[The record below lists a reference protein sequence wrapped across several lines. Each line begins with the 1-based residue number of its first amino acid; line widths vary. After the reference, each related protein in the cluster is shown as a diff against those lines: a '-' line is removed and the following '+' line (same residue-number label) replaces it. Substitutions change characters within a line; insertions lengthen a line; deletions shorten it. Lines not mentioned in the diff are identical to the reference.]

1 MPNENNKP
9 KRVVTAASLFDGHDA
24 AINMVRRLLQ
34 ELGCEVIHLGHDR
47 SVEEVVTSI
56 IQEDPHAVAISSY
69 QGGHMEYFK
78 YLAERLKNENLDHV
92 KIFGGGGGVILPKE
106 AQDLEENGITKIF
119 RPEDGA
125 KKGLIGMIQEVIDMC
140 DINPEDLPIPNKK
153 SYLSLSRKLTY
164 VENNKK
170 LKIEK
175 PKKNPK
181 VIGITGT
188 GGSGKS
194 SLIDELILRFSRE
207 FPKKRIAV
215 LAADPSRAR
224 TGGALLGDRI
234 RMNSIYEGNV
244 FFRSLATRSRKAL
257 SSIIGN
263 AIEAVKSENF
273 DLVFVETAGIGQ
285 ADNPLEEIVDNSIYV
300 MTSEYGAPSQLEKI
314 EMLDTADLIVLN
326 KYDHRAGED
335 ALREVQKQ
343 VRRLKNQGHG
353 ELDEQPVFATI
364 ASQFAD
370 PGVNQLYSKLVEIVN
385 GKNTDSIKRKKRV
398 RPKKHVLIPGSR
410 DRYLAEISETVHEYK
425 KNVANMEISAEEA
438 QGISIVLKTRGKET
452 PKNYMQF
459 PNAKKETLQMQY
471 NNSLEKLG
479 KIGLDALRMYDDLK
493 KYTEDSTSYSVRGK
507 SIEVETFTKSLSG
520 TNISKISVPKYKSW
534 ADRIKWIM
542 LENTPGKFPFTQGVF
557 EFRRSAEDPTRMFAG
572 EGPPEQTNKRF
583 HLLAENEPYNRLST
597 AFDSVTLYGRSPEK
611 RPDIYGKVGESGVS
625 IATVEDMG
633 RLYKG
638 FDLCDPSTSVSM
650 TINGPAPTILAFFL
664 NTALKQQ
671 IKKFEIKNS
680 KKPNEEELRKI
691 KEITFSSV
699 RGTVQA
705 DILKEDQAQNT
716 CIFST
721 EFSLKMMGDIQEWF
735 VQNKVKNFYSVSI
748 SGYHIAEA
756 GANPITQLA
765 LTLSNGFTY
774 IEYYLSRGM
783 KIDDFAKNLSFFF
796 SCGLDP
802 EYQVLGRVAR
812 RIWAIALKEKY
823 GSNIRSQKL
832 KYHIQTSGRSLHAQE
847 IQFNDIR
854 TTLQA
859 LMAYYDSCNSLHTNA
874 YDEAI
879 CTPTEES
886 VRRALAIQQIITKEL
901 GTAKC
906 ENMLQ
911 GSFFIEELTELVE
924 NAVLKEFESINRRGG
939 VLGAMELGY
948 QRSKIQEESLHY
960 ERLKHSGEL
969 PVVGVNTFIGNN
981 TDPIIPP
988 IITRSSNQD
997 RNNCVQRVNDFEKR
1011 NEQTS
1016 EKMLTKLQETALR
1029 GENIFEQLME
1039 TSNYASLGQIT
1050 DALFKV
1056 GGRYRRNL

>member
-1 MPNENNKP
+1 MKNNNKP
-9 KRVVTAASLFDGHDA
+9 KRIITAASLFDGHDA

-47 SVEEVVTSI
+47 SVEEVVMSA

-69 QGGHMEYFK
+69 QGGHMEYFQ
-78 YLAERLKNENLDHV
+78 YLSKRLKEENLEHV
-92 KIFGGGGGVILPKE
+92 KIFGGGGGVILPEE
-106 AQDLEENGITKIF
+106 ANELEKNGITKIF

-125 KKGLIGMIQEVIDMC
+125 SKGLIGMIQEVIDLC
-140 DINPEDLPIPNKK
+140 NINPEDLTVPKTNNH
-153 SYLSLSRKLTY
+153 LSLSRKLTY

-170 LKIEK
+170 INFKES
-175 PKKNPK
+175 KKNPK
-181 VIGITGT
+181 IIGITGT

-194 SLIDELILRFSRE
+194 SLIDELILRFSRDN
-207 FPKKRIAV
+207 PNQKIAI
-215 LAADPSRAR
+215 LAADPTRAR

-234 RMNSIYEGNV
+234 RMNAIYGGNV
-244 FFRSLATRSRKAL
+244 FFRSLATRSRMAL
-257 SSIIGN
+257 SSIIEK
-263 AIEAVKSENF
+263 AIDAVRSEDF
-273 DLVFVETAGIGQ
+273 DLIFVETAGIGQ
-285 ADNPLEEIVDNSIYV
+285 ADNPLEGIVDISIYV

-314 EMLDTADLIVLN
+314 EMLDTADLVVLN

-335 ALREVQKQ
+335 ALRDVQKQ

-353 ELDEQPVFATI
+353 DLDEQPVFATI

-370 PGVNQLYSKLVEIVN
+370 PGVNELYEKIKILIGLNPEKESR
-385 GKNTDSIKRKKRV
+385 KNKTIK
-398 RPKKHVLIPGSR
+398 PKKHVLIPGNR
-410 DRYLAEISETVHEYK
+410 ERYLAEISETVHSYK
-425 KNVANMEISAEEA
+425 KNVIELETHAEKLQA
-438 QGISIVLKTRGKET
+438 LSIMQNNDV
-452 PKNYMQF
+452 PKNYSQF
-459 PNAKKETLQMQY
+459 PNAKNGTLEWDY
-471 NNSLEKLG
+471 NRTLEKLG
-479 KIGLDALRMYDDLK
+479 DIGLNALRMYDDLQ
-493 KYTEDSTSYSVRGK
+493 KYNQSKMTYSIRGREINVTTH
-507 SIEVETFTKSLSG
+507 SESLSG
-520 TNISKISVPKYKSW
+520 TKISKISIPKYRSW
-534 ADRIKWIM
+534 ADRIKWIL

-557 EFRRSAEDPTRMFAG
+557 EFRRSGEDPTRMFAG

-583 HLLAENEPYNRLST
+583 HLLAESEPYNRLST
-597 AFDSVTLYGRSPEK
+597 AFDSVTLYGRSPEG

-638 FDLCDPSTSVSM
+638 FDLCDPATSVSM

-664 NTALKQQ
+664 NTALNQQ
-671 IKKFEIKNS
+671 IKKFKKENS
-680 KKPNEEELRKI
+680 RKPNEEELREI
-691 KEITFSSV
+691 KKMTFSSV

-721 EFSLKMMGDIQEWF
+721 EFSLKLMGDIQEWF
-735 VQNKVKNFYSVSI
+735 VNNNVKNFYSVSI

-783 KIDDFAKNLSFFF
+783 SIDDFAKNLSFFF

-859 LMAYYDSCNSLHTNA
+859 LMAYYDRCDSLHTNA

-960 ERLKHSGEL
+960 EHLKHSGEL
-969 PVVGVNTFIGNN
+969 PVVGVNTFLGEN
-981 TDPIIPP
+981 TDPIIPQE
-988 IITRSSNQD
+988 ITRSSNKD
-997 RNNCVQRVNDFEKR
+997 RDNCVKRVQEFENK
-1011 NEQTS
+1011 NMTKSS
-1016 EKMLTKLQETALR
+1016 EMLKKLQKVALD
-1029 GENIFEQLME
+1029 GGNIFEQLME

-1056 GGRYRRNL
+1056 GGKYRRNL

>member
-1 MPNENNKP
+1 MMKNNNKP
-9 KRVVTAASLFDGHDA
+9 KRVITAASLFDGHDA

-47 SVEEVVTSI
+47 SVEEIVMSA

-69 QGGHMEYFK
+69 QGGHMEYFQ
-78 YLAERLKNENLDHV
+78 YLSKRLKEENLEHV
-92 KIFGGGGGVILPKE
+92 KIFGGGGGVILPEE
-106 AQDLEENGITKIF
+106 ADKLEKNGITKIF

-125 KKGLIGMIQEVIDMC
+125 SKGLIGMIQEVIDLC
-140 DINPEDLPIPNKK
+140 DINPEDLTIPNTNNH
-153 SYLSLSRKLTY
+153 LSLSRKLTY

-170 LKIEK
+170 INFKK
-175 PKKNPK
+175 SKKNPK
-181 VIGITGT
+181 IIGITGT

-194 SLIDELILRFSRE
+194 SLIDELILRFSRGE
-207 FPKKRIAV
+207 PNKKIAI
-215 LAADPSRAR
+215 LAADPTRAR

-234 RMNSIYEGNV
+234 RMNAIYGGNV
-244 FFRSLATRSRKAL
+244 FFRSLATRSRMAL
-257 SSIIGN
+257 SSIIGK
-263 AIEAVKSENF
+263 AIEAVKSEDF
-273 DLVFVETAGIGQ
+273 DLIFVETAGIGQ
-285 ADNPLEEIVDNSIYV
+285 ADNPLENIVDLSIYV

-335 ALREVQKQ
+335 ALRDIQKQ

-353 ELDEQPVFATI
+353 DLDNQPVFATI

-370 PGVNQLYSKLVEIVN
+370 PGVNELYETIKILVGLSLEKEN
-385 GKNTDSIKRKKRV
+385 QKNKAV
-398 RPKKHVLIPGSR
+398 RPTKHVLIPGNR
-410 DRYLAEISETVHEYK
+410 ERYLAEISETVHNYK
-425 KNVANMEISAEEA
+425 KNVTKLEDIAEQLQAISL
-438 QGISIVLKTRGKET
+438 ILKKNKINI
-452 PKNYMQF
+452 PKNYTQF
-459 PNAKKETLQMQY
+459 PNPKQKSLEMDF
-471 NNSLEKLG
+471 NKSLEKLG
-479 KIGLDALRMYDDLK
+479 DTGLNALRMYDDLK
-493 KYTEDSTSYSVRGK
+493 KYNESKLTYSIRGK
-507 SIEVETFTKSLSG
+507 DINVQTFSESLAGTK
-520 TNISKISVPKYKSW
+520 ISKVSIPKYRSW
-534 ADRIKWIM
+534 ADRIKWIL

-557 EFRRSAEDPTRMFAG
+557 DFRRSGEDPTRMFAG

-583 HLLAENEPYNRLST
+583 HLLAESEPYNRLST
-597 AFDSVTLYGRSPEK
+597 AFDSVTLYGRSPES

-633 RLYKG
+633 RLYRG
-638 FDLCDPSTSVSM
+638 FDLCDPATSVSM

-664 NTALKQQ
+664 NTALNQQ
-671 IKKFEIKNS
+671 VEKFKKTNS
-680 KKPNEEELRKI
+680 RIPDQEELKAI
-691 KEITFSSV
+691 KELTFSSV

-705 DILKEDQAQNT
+705 DIFKEDQAQNT

-721 EFSLKMMGDIQEWF
+721 EFSLKLMGDMQEWF
-735 VQNKVKNFYSVSI
+735 VNNKVKNFYSVSI

-783 KIDDFAKNLSFFF
+783 SIDDFAKNLSFFF

-812 RIWAIALKEKY
+812 RIWAIALREKY

-859 LMAYYDSCNSLHTNA
+859 LMAYYDRCDSLHTNA

-906 ENMLQ
+906 ENILQ

-960 ERLKHSGEL
+960 EHLKHSGEL
-969 PVVGVNTFIGNN
+969 PVVGVNTFIGEN
-981 TDPIIPP
+981 TEPVIPQE
-988 IITRSSNQD
+988 ITRSRDED
-997 RNNCVQRVNDFEKR
+997 RDNCVKRVKEFENNNAKKS
-1011 NEQTS
+1011 S
-1016 EKMLTKLQETALR
+1016 EMLKKLQKVALD
-1029 GENIFEQLME
+1029 GGNIFEQLME

-1050 DALFKV
+1050 NALFKV
-1056 GGRYRRNL
+1056 GGKYRRNL

>member
-1 MPNENNKP
+1 MKNNNKP
-9 KRVVTAASLFDGHDA
+9 KRIITAASLFDGHDA

-47 SVEEVVTSI
+47 SVEEVVMSA

-69 QGGHMEYFK
+69 QGGHMEYFQ
-78 YLAERLKNENLDHV
+78 YLSKRLKEENLEHV
-92 KIFGGGGGVILPKE
+92 KIFGGGGGVILPEE
-106 AQDLEENGITKIF
+106 ANELEKNGITKIF

-125 KKGLIGMIQEVIDMC
+125 SKGLIGMIQEVIDLC
-140 DINPEDLPIPNKK
+140 NINPEDLTVPKTNNH
-153 SYLSLSRKLTY
+153 LSLSRKLTY

-170 LKIEK
+170 INFKES
-175 PKKNPK
+175 KKNPK
-181 VIGITGT
+181 IIGITGT

-194 SLIDELILRFSRE
+194 SLIDELILRFSRDN
-207 FPKKRIAV
+207 PNQKIAI
-215 LAADPSRAR
+215 LAADPTRAR

-234 RMNSIYEGNV
+234 RMNAIYGGNV
-244 FFRSLATRSRKAL
+244 FFRSLATRSRMAL
-257 SSIIGN
+257 SSIIEK
-263 AIEAVKSENF
+263 AIDAVRSEDF
-273 DLVFVETAGIGQ
+273 DLIFVETAGIGQ
-285 ADNPLEEIVDNSIYV
+285 ADNPLEGIVDISIYV

-314 EMLDTADLIVLN
+314 EMLDTADLVVLN

-335 ALREVQKQ
+335 ALRDVQKQ
-343 VRRLKNQGHG
+343 IRRLKNQGHG
-353 ELDEQPVFATI
+353 DLDEQPVFATI

-370 PGVNQLYSKLVEIVN
+370 PGVNELYEKIKILIGLNPEKESR
-385 GKNTDSIKRKKRV
+385 KNKTIK
-398 RPKKHVLIPGSR
+398 PKKHVLIPGNR
-410 DRYLAEISETVHEYK
+410 ERYLAEISETVHSYK
-425 KNVANMEISAEEA
+425 KNVIELETHAEKLQA
-438 QGISIVLKTRGKET
+438 LSIMQNNDV
-452 PKNYMQF
+452 PKNYNQF
-459 PNAKKETLQMQY
+459 PNAKNGTLEWDY
-471 NNSLEKLG
+471 NRTLEKLG
-479 KIGLDALRMYDDLK
+479 DIGLNALRMYDDLQ
-493 KYTEDSTSYSVRGK
+493 KYNQSKMTYSIRGREINVTTH
-507 SIEVETFTKSLSG
+507 SESLSG
-520 TNISKISVPKYKSW
+520 TKISKISIPKYRSW
-534 ADRIKWIM
+534 ADRIKWIL

-557 EFRRSAEDPTRMFAG
+557 EFRRSGEDPTRMFAG

-583 HLLAENEPYNRLST
+583 HLLAESEPYNRLST
-597 AFDSVTLYGRSPEK
+597 AFDSVTLYGRSPEG

-638 FDLCDPSTSVSM
+638 FDLCDPATSVSM

-664 NTALKQQ
+664 NTALNQQ
-671 IKKFEIKNS
+671 IKKFKKENS
-680 KKPNEEELRKI
+680 REPNEEELREI
-691 KEITFSSV
+691 KKMTFSSV

-721 EFSLKMMGDIQEWF
+721 EFSLKLMGDIQEWF
-735 VQNKVKNFYSVSI
+735 VNNNVKNFYSVSI

-783 KIDDFAKNLSFFF
+783 SIDDFAKNLSFFF

-859 LMAYYDSCNSLHTNA
+859 LMAYYDRCDSLHTNA

-960 ERLKHSGEL
+960 EHLKHSGEL
-969 PVVGVNTFIGNN
+969 PVVGVNTFLGEN
-981 TDPIIPP
+981 TDPIIPQE
-988 IITRSSNQD
+988 ITRSSNKD
-997 RNNCVQRVNDFEKR
+997 RDNCVKRVQEFENK
-1011 NEQTS
+1011 NMTKSS
-1016 EKMLTKLQETALR
+1016 EMLKKLQKVALD
-1029 GENIFEQLME
+1029 GGNIFEQLME

-1056 GGRYRRNL
+1056 GGKYRRNL

>member
-1 MPNENNKP
+1 
-9 KRVVTAASLFDGHDA
+9 
-24 AINMVRRLLQ
+24 
-34 ELGCEVIHLGHDR
+34 
-47 SVEEVVTSI
+47 
-56 IQEDPHAVAISSY
+56 
-69 QGGHMEYFK
+69 
-78 YLAERLKNENLDHV
+78 
-92 KIFGGGGGVILPKE
+92 
-106 AQDLEENGITKIF
+106 
-119 RPEDGA
+119 
-125 KKGLIGMIQEVIDMC
+125 
-140 DINPEDLPIPNKK
+140 
-153 SYLSLSRKLTY
+153 
-164 VENNKK
+164 
-170 LKIEK
+170 
-175 PKKNPK
+175 
-181 VIGITGT
+181 
-188 GGSGKS
+188 
-194 SLIDELILRFSRE
+194 
-207 FPKKRIAV
+207 
-215 LAADPSRAR
+215 
-224 TGGALLGDRI
+224 LGDRI
-234 RMNSIYEGNV
+234 RMNSIYGGNV

-257 SSIIGN
+257 SSIIEN

-273 DLVFVETAGIGQ
+273 DLIFVETAGIGQ
-285 ADNPLEEIVDNSIYV
+285 ADNPLEEIVDTSVYV

-335 ALREVQKQ
+335 ALRDVQKQ
-343 VRRLKNQGHG
+343 VRRLKSQGHG

-370 PGVNQLYSKLVEIVN
+370 PGVNELYSSLLKI
-385 GKNTDSIKRKKRV
+385 IKDKKSKKEKRAI
-398 RPKKHVLIPGSR
+398 RPKKHVLIPGNR
-410 DRYLAEISETVHEYK
+410 DRYLAEISETIHKYK
-425 KNVANMEISAEEA
+425 KNIETMENFAEEA
-438 QGISIVLKTRGKET
+438 QSIAVVLRKKEKKI
-452 PKNYMQF
+452 PDNYRQF
-459 PNAKKETLQMQY
+459 PSPKKESLEMEY
-471 NNSLEKLG
+471 NNNLEKLG

-493 KYTEDSTSYSVRGK
+493 KYTSSSMSYSVRGK
-507 SIEVETFTKSLSG
+507 SIDVETFTKSLSG
-520 TNISKISVPKYKSW
+520 TSISKISVPRYKSW
-534 ADRIKWIM
+534 ADRIRWIM
-542 LENTPGKFPFTQGVF
+542 LENAPGKFPFTQGVF

-625 IATVEDMG
+625 IATVDDMG
-633 RLYKG
+633 RLYRG

-664 NTALKQQ
+664 NTALNQQ
-671 IKKFEIKNS
+671 IKKFVSKNS
-680 KKPNEEELRKI
+680 REPQEKELQKL
-691 KEITFSSV
+691 KEVTFASV

-721 EFSLKMMGDIQEWF
+721 EFSLKLMGDIQEWF
-735 VQNKVKNFYSVSI
+735 VKNKVKNFYSVSI

-906 ENMLQ
+906 ENILQ

-960 ERLKHSGEL
+960 ERLKHSGEF
-969 PVVGVNTFIGNN
+969 PVVGVNTFIGEN
-981 TDPIIPP
+981 TEPVIPA
-988 IITRSSNQD
+988 IITRSRNED
-997 RNNCVQRVNDFEKR
+997 RDNCVKRVNNFQEK
-1011 NEQTS
+1011 NK
-1016 EKMLTKLQETALR
+1016 EKNKEMLIKLQQAALEGR
-1029 GENIFEQLME
+1029 NIFEQLME

-1056 GGRYRRNL
+1056 GGKYRRNL

>member
-1 MPNENNKP
+1 MKNNNKP
-9 KRVVTAASLFDGHDA
+9 KRIITAASLFDGHDA

-47 SVEEVVTSI
+47 SVEEIVMSA

-69 QGGHMEYFK
+69 QGGHMEYFQ
-78 YLAERLKNENLDHV
+78 YLSKRLKEENLEHV

-106 AQDLEENGITKIF
+106 ADELEKNGVTKIF

-125 KKGLIGMIQEVIDMC
+125 SKGLIGMIQEVIDLC
-140 DINPEDLPIPNKK
+140 DINPEDLTIPNTNNH
-153 SYLSLSRKLTY
+153 LSLSRKLTY

-170 LKIEK
+170 INFKK
-175 PKKNPK
+175 SKKNPK
-181 VIGITGT
+181 IIGITGT

-194 SLIDELILRFSRE
+194 SLIDELILRFSRGE
-207 FPKKRIAV
+207 SDKKIAI
-215 LAADPSRAR
+215 LAADPTRAR

-234 RMNSIYEGNV
+234 RMNAIYGGNV
-244 FFRSLATRSRKAL
+244 FFRSLATRSRMAL
-257 SSIIGN
+257 SSIIGK
-263 AIEAVKSENF
+263 AIDAVKSEDF
-273 DLVFVETAGIGQ
+273 DLIFVETAGIGQ
-285 ADNPLEEIVDNSIYV
+285 ADNPLEDIVDVSIYV

-335 ALREVQKQ
+335 ALRDIQKQ

-353 ELDEQPVFATI
+353 DLDDQPVFATI

-370 PGVNQLYSKLVEIVN
+370 PGVNELYETIKTLVGLPSEKEN
-385 GKNTDSIKRKKRV
+385 QKNKTI
-398 RPKKHVLIPGSR
+398 RPTKHVLIPGNR
-410 DRYLAEISETVHEYK
+410 ERYLAEISETVHNYK
-425 KNVANMEISAEEA
+425 KNVTKLEDIAEQLQAISL
-438 QGISIVLKTRGKET
+438 ILKKDKINI
-452 PKNYMQF
+452 PKNYTQF
-459 PNAKKETLQMQY
+459 PSPKKKSLEMDF
-471 NNSLEKLG
+471 NKSLEKLG
-479 KIGLDALRMYDDLK
+479 DIGLNALRMYDDLR
-493 KYTEDSTSYSVRGK
+493 KYNEPKMTYSIRGK
-507 SIEVETFTKSLSG
+507 DISVKTYSESLAGTK
-520 TNISKISVPKYKSW
+520 ISKVSIPKYRSW
-534 ADRIKWIM
+534 ADRIKWIL

-557 EFRRSAEDPTRMFAG
+557 DFRRSGEDPTRMFAG

-583 HLLAENEPYNRLST
+583 HLLAESEPYNRLST
-597 AFDSVTLYGRSPEK
+597 AFDSVTLYGRSPES

-638 FDLCDPSTSVSM
+638 FDLCDPATSVSM

-664 NTALKQQ
+664 NTALNQQ
-671 IKKFEIKNS
+671 VEKFKKTNS
-680 KKPNEEELRKI
+680 RIPNQEELKKI
-691 KEITFSSV
+691 KELTFSSV

-705 DILKEDQAQNT
+705 DIFKEDQAQNT

-721 EFSLKMMGDIQEWF
+721 EFSLKLMGDMQEWF
-735 VQNKVKNFYSVSI
+735 VNNKVKNFYSVSI

-783 KIDDFAKNLSFFF
+783 SIDDFAKNLSFFF

-812 RIWAIALKEKY
+812 RIWAIALREKY

-859 LMAYYDSCNSLHTNA
+859 LMAYYDRCDSLHTNA

-906 ENMLQ
+906 ENILQ

-960 ERLKHSGEL
+960 EHLKHSGEL
-969 PVVGVNTFIGNN
+969 PVVGVNTFIGEN
-981 TDPIIPP
+981 TEPVIPQE
-988 IITRSSNQD
+988 ITRSRDED
-997 RNNCVQRVNDFEKR
+997 RDNCVKRVEEFENK
-1011 NEQTS
+1011 NIKKSS
-1016 EKMLTKLQETALR
+1016 EMLKKLQKVALD
-1029 GENIFEQLME
+1029 GGNIFEQLME
-1039 TSNYASLGQIT
+1039 TSNHASLGQIT

-1056 GGRYRRNL
+1056 GGKYRRNL

>member
-1 MPNENNKP
+1 MASKNNKP

-78 YLAERLKNENLDHV
+78 YLAKRLDEENLNHV
-92 KIFGGGGGVILPKE
+92 KIFGGGGGVILPDE
-106 AQDLEENGITKIF
+106 AENLEANGVAKIF

-125 KKGLIGMIQEVIDMC
+125 KKGLLGMIQEVIDMC
-140 DINPEDLPIPNKK
+140 DVNPEDLPISKK
-153 SYLSLSRKLTY
+153 DPYLSLSRKLTY

-170 LKIEK
+170 FKIEK
-175 PKKNPK
+175 PKKDPK
-181 VIGITGT
+181 IIGVTGT

-207 FPKKRIAV
+207 FPKKRIAI
-215 LAADPSRAR
+215 LAADPTRAR

-234 RMNSIYEGNV
+234 RMNSIYGGNV

-257 SSIIGN
+257 SSIIEN

-273 DLVFVETAGIGQ
+273 DLIFVETAGIGQ
-285 ADNPLEEIVDNSIYV
+285 ADNPLEEIVDTSVYV

-335 ALREVQKQ
+335 ALRDIQKQ
-343 VRRLKNQGHG
+343 VRRLKSQGHG

-370 PGVNQLYSKLVEIVN
+370 PGVNELYSSLLKTI
-385 GKNTDSIKRKKRV
+385 KNKKPSKEKRAV
-398 RPKKHVLIPGSR
+398 RPKKHVLIPGNR
-410 DRYLAEISETVHEYK
+410 DRYLAEISETIHKYK
-425 KNVANMEISAEEA
+425 TNVGIMENLAEEA
-438 QGISIVLKTRGKET
+438 QSLATVLRKRGQEA
-452 PKNYMQF
+452 PSNYRQF
-459 PNAKKETLQMQY
+459 PNPEKESLKMEY

-479 KIGLDALRMYDDLK
+479 KIGLDALRIYDDLK
-493 KYTEDSTSYSVRGK
+493 KYTSDSMSYSVRGK
-507 SIEVETFTKSLSG
+507 SIDVQTFTKSLSG
-520 TNISKISVPKYKSW
+520 TNISKISVPRYKSW
-534 ADRIKWIM
+534 ADRIKWVM

-633 RLYKG
+633 KLYKG

-664 NTALKQQ
+664 NTALNQQ
-671 IKKFEIKNS
+671 IKKFRAKNS
-680 KKPNEEELRKI
+680 REPREDELKQI
-691 KEITFSSV
+691 KEMTFSSV

-735 VQNKVKNFYSVSI
+735 VKNQVKNFYSVSI

-906 ENMLQ
+906 ENILQ

-960 ERLKHSGEL
+960 ERLKHSGEF
-969 PVVGVNTFIGNN
+969 PVVGVNTFIGEN
-981 TDPIIPP
+981 TEPVIPTV
-988 IITRSSNQD
+988 ITRSRNKD
-997 RNNCVQRVNDFEKR
+997 RDNCVKRVNDFQKK
-1011 NEQTS
+1011 NKNTT
-1016 EKMLTKLQETALR
+1016 EKMLIKLQQAALE
-1029 GENIFEQLME
+1029 GNNIFEQLME

-1050 DALFKV
+1050 DALFEV
-1056 GGRYRRNL
+1056 GGKYRRNL

>member
-1 MPNENNKP
+1 MKNNNKP
-9 KRVVTAASLFDGHDA
+9 KRIITAASLFDGHDA

-47 SVEEVVTSI
+47 SVEEVVMSA

-69 QGGHMEYFK
+69 QGGHMEYFQ
-78 YLAERLKNENLDHV
+78 YLSKRLKEENLEHV
-92 KIFGGGGGVILPKE
+92 KIFGGGGGVILPEE
-106 AQDLEENGITKIF
+106 ANELEKNGITKIF

-125 KKGLIGMIQEVIDMC
+125 SKGLIGMIQEVIDLC
-140 DINPEDLPIPNKK
+140 NINPEDLTVPKTNNH
-153 SYLSLSRKLTY
+153 LSLSRKLTY

-170 LKIEK
+170 INFKES
-175 PKKNPK
+175 KKNPK
-181 VIGITGT
+181 IIGITGT

-194 SLIDELILRFSRE
+194 SLIDELILRFSRDN
-207 FPKKRIAV
+207 PNQKIAI
-215 LAADPSRAR
+215 LAADPTRAR

-234 RMNSIYEGNV
+234 RMNAIYGGNV
-244 FFRSLATRSRKAL
+244 FFRSLATRSRMAL
-257 SSIIGN
+257 SSIIEK
-263 AIEAVKSENF
+263 AIDAVRSEDF
-273 DLVFVETAGIGQ
+273 DLIFVETAGIGQ
-285 ADNPLEEIVDNSIYV
+285 ADNPLEGIVDISIYV

-314 EMLDTADLIVLN
+314 EMLDTADLVVLN

-335 ALREVQKQ
+335 ALRDVQKQ

-353 ELDEQPVFATI
+353 DLDEQPVFATI

-370 PGVNQLYSKLVEIVN
+370 PGVNELYEKIKILIGLNPEKESR
-385 GKNTDSIKRKKRV
+385 KNKTIK
-398 RPKKHVLIPGSR
+398 PKKHVLIPGNR
-410 DRYLAEISETVHEYK
+410 ERYLAEISETVHSYK
-425 KNVANMEISAEEA
+425 KNVIELETHAEKLQA
-438 QGISIVLKTRGKET
+438 LSIMQNNDV
-452 PKNYMQF
+452 PKNYNQF
-459 PNAKKETLQMQY
+459 PNAKNGTLEWDY
-471 NNSLEKLG
+471 NRTLEKLG
-479 KIGLDALRMYDDLK
+479 DIGLNALRMYDDLQ
-493 KYTEDSTSYSVRGK
+493 KYNQSKMTYSIRGREINVTTH
-507 SIEVETFTKSLSG
+507 SESLSG
-520 TNISKISVPKYKSW
+520 TKISKISIPKYRSW
-534 ADRIKWIM
+534 ADRIKWIL

-557 EFRRSAEDPTRMFAG
+557 EFRRSGEDPTRMFAG

-583 HLLAENEPYNRLST
+583 HLLAESEPYNRLST
-597 AFDSVTLYGRSPEK
+597 AFDSVTLYGRSPES

-638 FDLCDPSTSVSM
+638 FDLCDPATSVSM

-664 NTALKQQ
+664 NTALNQQ
-671 IKKFEIKNS
+671 IKKFKKENS
-680 KKPNEEELRKI
+680 RKPNEEELREI
-691 KEITFSSV
+691 KKMTFSSV

-721 EFSLKMMGDIQEWF
+721 EFSLKLMGDIQEWF
-735 VQNKVKNFYSVSI
+735 VNNNVKNFYSVSI

-783 KIDDFAKNLSFFF
+783 SIDDFAKNLSFFF

-859 LMAYYDSCNSLHTNA
+859 LMAYYDRCDSLHTNA

-960 ERLKHSGEL
+960 EHLKHSGEL
-969 PVVGVNTFIGNN
+969 PVVGVNTFLGEN
-981 TDPIIPP
+981 TDPIIPQE
-988 IITRSSNQD
+988 ITRSSNKD
-997 RNNCVQRVNDFEKR
+997 RDNCVKRVQEFENK
-1011 NEQTS
+1011 NMTKSS
-1016 EKMLTKLQETALR
+1016 EMLKKLQKVALD
-1029 GENIFEQLME
+1029 GGNIFEQLME

-1056 GGRYRRNL
+1056 GGKYRRNL

>member
-1 MPNENNKP
+1 MPSKNNKP

-78 YLAERLKNENLDHV
+78 YLSERLNEENLDHV
-92 KIFGGGGGVILPKE
+92 KIFGGGGGVILPDE
-106 AQDLEENGITKIF
+106 AQELESNGVTKIF
-119 RPEDGA
+119 RPEDGV
-125 KKGLIGMIQEVIDMC
+125 KKGLLGMIQEVIDMC
-140 DINPEDLPIPNKK
+140 DVNPEDLPIPKNDP
-153 SYLSLSRKLTY
+153 YLSLSRKLTY

-170 LKIEK
+170 FKTEK

-181 VIGITGT
+181 IIGITGT

-207 FPKKRIAV
+207 FPEKRIAI
-215 LAADPSRAR
+215 LAADPTRAR

-234 RMNSIYEGNV
+234 RMNSIYGGNV

-257 SSIIGN
+257 SSIIEN
-263 AIEAVKSENF
+263 AIEAVKSEKF
-273 DLVFVETAGIGQ
+273 DLIFVETAGIGQ
-285 ADNPLEEIVDNSIYV
+285 ADNPLEEIVDTSVYV

-335 ALREVQKQ
+335 ALRDIQKQ
-343 VRRLKNQGHG
+343 VRRLKSQGHG

-370 PGVNQLYSKLVEIVN
+370 PGVNELYSSLLKTIEN
-385 GKNTDSIKRKKRV
+385 KKSKKEKRAI
-398 RPKKHVLIPGSR
+398 RPKKHVLIPGNR
-410 DRYLAEISETVHEYK
+410 DRYLAEISETIHKYK
-425 KNVANMEISAEEA
+425 KNIEIMENFAEDA
-438 QGISIVLKTRGKET
+438 QSIAIVLRKKEKVI
-452 PKNYMQF
+452 PDNYGQF
-459 PNAKKETLQMQY
+459 PNPEKESLEMEY

-493 KYTEDSTSYSVRGK
+493 KYTSDSMSYSVRGK
-507 SIEVETFTKSLSG
+507 SIDVETFTKSLSG
-520 TNISKISVPKYKSW
+520 TSISKISVPRYKSW
-534 ADRIKWIM
+534 ADRIRWIM

-597 AFDSVTLYGRSPEK
+597 AFDSVTLYGRSPAK

-625 IATVEDMG
+625 IATVDDMG

-664 NTALKQQ
+664 NTALNQQ
-671 IKKFEIKNS
+671 IKKFVSKNS
-680 KKPNEEELRKI
+680 RKPQEKELQKL
-691 KEITFSSV
+691 KEMTFASV

-721 EFSLKMMGDIQEWF
+721 EFSLKLMGDIQEWF
-735 VQNKVKNFYSVSI
+735 VKNKVKNFYSVSI

-960 ERLKHSGEL
+960 ERLKHSGEF
-969 PVVGVNTFIGNN
+969 PVVGVNTFIGEN
-981 TDPIIPP
+981 TEPIIPAT
-988 IITRSSNQD
+988 ITRSRNED
-997 RNNCVQRVNDFEKR
+997 RDNCVKRVSSFQEK
-1011 NEQTS
+1011 NKDKSKE
-1016 EKMLTKLQETALR
+1016 MLTKLQQAALE
-1029 GENIFEQLME
+1029 GKNIFEQLME

-1056 GGRYRRNL
+1056 GGKYRRNL

>member
-1 MPNENNKP
+1 MKNNNKP
-9 KRVVTAASLFDGHDA
+9 KRIITAASLFDGHDA

-47 SVEEVVTSI
+47 SVEEVVMSA

-69 QGGHMEYFK
+69 QGGHMEYFQ
-78 YLAERLKNENLDHV
+78 YLSKRLKEENLEHV
-92 KIFGGGGGVILPKE
+92 KIFGGGGGVILPEE
-106 AQDLEENGITKIF
+106 ANELEKNGITKIF

-125 KKGLIGMIQEVIDMC
+125 SKGLIGMIQEVIDLC
-140 DINPEDLPIPNKK
+140 NINPEDLTVPKTNNH
-153 SYLSLSRKLTY
+153 LSLSRKLTY

-170 LKIEK
+170 INFKES
-175 PKKNPK
+175 KKNPK
-181 VIGITGT
+181 IIGITGT

-194 SLIDELILRFSRE
+194 SLIDELILRFSRDN
-207 FPKKRIAV
+207 PNQKIAI
-215 LAADPSRAR
+215 LAADPTRAR

-234 RMNSIYEGNV
+234 RMNAIYGGNV
-244 FFRSLATRSRKAL
+244 FFRSLATRSRMAL
-257 SSIIGN
+257 SSIIEK
-263 AIEAVKSENF
+263 AIDAVRSEDF
-273 DLVFVETAGIGQ
+273 DLIFVETAGIGQ
-285 ADNPLEEIVDNSIYV
+285 ADNPLEGIVDISIYV

-314 EMLDTADLIVLN
+314 EMLDTADLVVLN

-335 ALREVQKQ
+335 ALRDVQKQ

-353 ELDEQPVFATI
+353 DLDEQPVFATI
-364 ASQFAD
+364 ASRFAD
-370 PGVNQLYSKLVEIVN
+370 PGVNELYEKIKILIGLNSEKESR
-385 GKNTDSIKRKKRV
+385 KNKTIK
-398 RPKKHVLIPGSR
+398 PKKHVLIPGNR
-410 DRYLAEISETVHEYK
+410 ERYLAEISETVHSYK
-425 KNVANMEISAEEA
+425 KNVIELETHAEKLQA
-438 QGISIVLKTRGKET
+438 LSIMQNNDV
-452 PKNYMQF
+452 PKNYNQF
-459 PNAKKETLQMQY
+459 PNAKNGTLEWDY
-471 NNSLEKLG
+471 NRTLEKLG
-479 KIGLDALRMYDDLK
+479 DIGLNALRMYDDLQ
-493 KYTEDSTSYSVRGK
+493 KYNQSKMTYSIRGREINVTTH
-507 SIEVETFTKSLSG
+507 SESLSG
-520 TNISKISVPKYKSW
+520 TKISKISIPKYRSW
-534 ADRIKWIM
+534 ADRIKWIL

-557 EFRRSAEDPTRMFAG
+557 EFRRSGEDPTRMFAG

-583 HLLAENEPYNRLST
+583 HLLAESEPYNRLST
-597 AFDSVTLYGRSPEK
+597 AFDSVTLYGRSPEG

-638 FDLCDPSTSVSM
+638 FDLCDPTTSVSM

-664 NTALKQQ
+664 NTALNQQ
-671 IKKFEIKNS
+671 IKKFKKENS
-680 KKPNEEELRKI
+680 REPNEEELREI
-691 KEITFSSV
+691 KKMTFSSV

-721 EFSLKMMGDIQEWF
+721 EFSLKLMGDIQEWF
-735 VQNKVKNFYSVSI
+735 VNNNVKNFYSVSI

-783 KIDDFAKNLSFFF
+783 SIDDFAKNLSFFF

-859 LMAYYDSCNSLHTNA
+859 LMAYYDRCDSLHTNA

-960 ERLKHSGEL
+960 EHLKHSGEL
-969 PVVGVNTFIGNN
+969 PVVGVNTFLSEN
-981 TDPIIPP
+981 TDPIIPQE
-988 IITRSSNQD
+988 ITRSSNKD
-997 RNNCVQRVNDFEKR
+997 RDNCVKRVQEFENK
-1011 NEQTS
+1011 NMTKSS
-1016 EKMLTKLQETALR
+1016 EMLKKLQKVALD
-1029 GENIFEQLME
+1029 GGNIFEQLME

-1056 GGRYRRNL
+1056 GGKYRRNL